1 MLSLVTVFPPSP
13 CFCLLVRMA
22 RWPLILL
29 GHLFSYTTSWDST
42 QLPKEHASVLT
53 KTAGPNNAARF
64 ARFIGMLAKVETDV
78 VDCFERGGGVDYSA
92 YSDFMGLWSEVVEE
106 IHGSQLIEKV
116 VPLMPDI
123 QEALTRGINVL
134 DVGCGDGTVVNLLA
148 DAFPKSHFAGW
159 DILEGPIE
167 RAKNKSTSLGFN
179 NTQFAARD
187 VLQSDGEG
195 LFDFVTAFDCIHDM
209 AQPHLT
215 LSAIRR
221 LLKTEGT
228 FLMVDIAASSE
239 LQNNLNN
246 PMAPWLYTSSCLH
259 CMTVSLAQG
268 GAGLGSMWGDEKA
281 VELLEETGFRNIVV
295 EKLDGAIFNNYF
307 ISTA

>member
-1 MLSLVTVFPPSP
+1 
-13 CFCLLVRMA
+13 
-22 RWPLILL
+22 
-29 GHLFSYTTSWDST
+29 
-42 QLPKEHASVLT
+42 
-53 KTAGPNNAARF
+53 
-64 ARFIGMLAKVETDV
+64 
-78 VDCFERGGGVDYSA
+78 
-92 YSDFMGLWSEVVEE
+92 
-106 IHGSQLIEKV
+106 
-116 VPLMPDI
+116 
-123 QEALTRGINVL
+123 
-134 DVGCGDGTVVNLLA
+134 
-148 DAFPKSHFAGW
+148 
-159 DILEGPIE
+159 
-167 RAKNKSTSLGFN
+167 
-179 NTQFAARD
+179 
-187 VLQSDGEG
+187 
-195 LFDFVTAFDCIHDM
+195 M